1 MEQSI
6 NDICKSCF
14 YHLRNIS
21 RIRKHQSTESFVHAL
36 VTSRLH
42 FCSSLLYGLPKYL
55 IEYLQKGQNVAAR
68 VVVLSNKHEHITPIL
83 HSLHWLPVEQRISY
97 KLPLLAY
104 KALNGLVPKYISD
117 LINSYVPGG
126 NLRSVNNKE
135 LVQTT

>member
-1 MEQSI
+1 MDSL
-6 NDICKSCF
+6 N
-14 YHLRNIS
+14 
-21 RIRKHQSTESFVHAL
+21 
-36 VTSRLH
+36 TS
-42 FCSSLLYGLPKYL
+42 
-55 IEYLQKGQNVAAR
+55 EYLQKGQNVAAR